1 MSDLI
6 ETHLSAPGSP
16 VTSSVVVARAATNE
30 LLLRAP
36 LDRPRTVY
44 VVRSDCDADRLLAVD
59 SDVPAQSPPRA
70 ALVTGAALWTRP
82 AADRIRRRVTIA
94 LACAA
99 GCRGTLRL
107 VQQRRSRR
115 ERVVGDAD
123 YGSAASTVLVR
134 PAIAR
139 FARALA
145 GCPGGLR
152 VAAVLYPTGSSGRGK
167 GLGAYRIT
175 SRARC
180 RRSGGPS
187 FTSPRPGPRP

>member
-59 SDVPAQSPPRA
+59 SDVPAQSPPAPRSCP
-70 ALVTGAALWTRP
+70 VRRSGP
-82 AADRIRRRVTIA
+82 ARLRIASDGRVTIA